1 MTLKGD
7 AKLKRKLTL
16 RTFVNLHARSRK
28 PENLH
33 FKVSDEKVQK
43 SYLSW
48 HWKVIQSLKK
58 NLTFCL
64 KNEIRNFVNFNSSS
78 GETENLHF
86 DGLLLPKECNVWPK
100 TIHTSCVVKNN
111 LWFQKWYKKFGEFS
125 HTWLKVI

>member
-33 FKVSDEKVQK
+33 SKVSDEKVQK

-86 DGLLLPKECNVWPK
+86 DRLLLPKECNVDLKQYIRVVSWK
-100 TIHTSCVVKNN
+100 IIYGFKNDIRNLVNFHTSGWK
-111 LWFQKWYKKFGEFS
+111 
-125 HTWLKVI
+125 